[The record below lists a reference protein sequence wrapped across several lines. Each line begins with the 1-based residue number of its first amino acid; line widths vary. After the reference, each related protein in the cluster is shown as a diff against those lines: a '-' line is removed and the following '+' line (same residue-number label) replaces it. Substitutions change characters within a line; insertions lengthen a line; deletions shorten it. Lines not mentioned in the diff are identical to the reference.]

1 MYLRSISIIKKVYS
15 LHRGSVASTD
25 GGALVV
31 PHHFEALAP
40 FIREVVGAIGVFEPL
55 ERRVEVAQAAQ
66 QALLP
71 EG

>member
-1 MYLRSISIIKKVYS
+1 MVCYCM
-15 LHRGSVASTD
+15 HRPIEHHNPSTD